1 MKEPEFNPKK
11 RSVLAAIVFSLL
23 LGVVLLEVVDYFGNL
38 QFIEIKILTYAVIVI
53 ILYLTMQPEFED
65 YFMSFLS
72 NNTKWKDL

>member
-1 MKEPEFNPKK
+1 
-11 RSVLAAIVFSLL
+11 
-23 LGVVLLEVVDYFGNL
+23 VDYFGNL

-72 NNTKWKDL
+72 NNTK